1 MDVSSVVS
9 SGQYN
14 TASVQ
19 SSNSSSNNAKA
30 NEAKAQEAQNVQAGL
45 NDGDS
50 DDQGRGTNV
59 NTLV

>member
-1 MDVSSVVS
+1 MDVSSVGS
-9 SGQYN
+9 SGQY

-19 SSNSSSNNAKA
+19 SNNSSNKNAKA
-30 NEAKAQEAQNVQAGL
+30 NEVKAQEVQNVQAGQ

-50 DDQGRGTNV
+50 DDQGKGTNV